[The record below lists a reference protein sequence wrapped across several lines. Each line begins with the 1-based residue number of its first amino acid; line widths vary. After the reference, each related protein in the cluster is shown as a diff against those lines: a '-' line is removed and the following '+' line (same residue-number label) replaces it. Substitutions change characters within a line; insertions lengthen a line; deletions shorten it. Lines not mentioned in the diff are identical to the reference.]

1 MHNAYGKVDFLNS
14 GIDNQGN
21 LHLYMFDTYDFNK
34 NEPNPKIEAGR
45 RQMLKE
51 NLKPFF
57 TIHEIIIPK
66 EDYGKYGVES

>member
-34 NEPNPKIEAGR
+34 NESNPKIEAGR

-51 NLKPFF
+51 NLKLFF

-66 EDYGKYGVES
+66 EDYGKYVVEG

>member
-1 MHNAYGKVDFLNS
+1 
-14 GIDNQGN
+14 
-21 LHLYMFDTYDFNK
+21 MFDTYDFNK